1 MTRIVLRAFYKSF
14 LFEVEGQPFVK
25 GVGITRGPTYV
36 GETVIGQA
44 ANGSHPEFIALRAF
58 KRVQIKD
65 RAPQQ
70 AREKSHFGYAL
81 CV

>member
-1 MTRIVLRAFYKSF
+1 MTRIVFRAFYKSL
-14 LFEVEGQPFVK
+14 LFEVESQPFVK
-25 GVGITRGPTYV
+25 SVGVTCGTTFV
-36 GETVIGQA
+36 GETVTGQA
-44 ANGSHPEFIALRAF
+44 SYGSHPEAIALRAVEC
-58 KRVQIKD
+58 VQIKD